1 MATTKVDLS
10 QILKNKLNSLNYID
24 WIRQIKIVL
33 RGHNIQYLLE
43 QEPLPE
49 PAENAPA
56 RDKNAYSK
64 YQLDNNIA
72 CSIMLGAMEDDL
84 QKQHEHL
91 DAYTMAE
98 HLRGLF
104 EKQARTER

>member
-1 MATTKVDLS
+1 M
-10 QILKNKLNSLNYID
+10 
-24 WIRQIKIVL
+24 
-33 RGHNIQYLLE
+33 LE
-43 QEPLPE
+43 QEPLLE
-49 PAENAPA
+49 TVENAST
-56 RDKNAYSK
+56 RDKSAYSK

-84 QKQHEHL
+84 QKQNEHL

-104 EKQARTER
+104 EKQARMGEI